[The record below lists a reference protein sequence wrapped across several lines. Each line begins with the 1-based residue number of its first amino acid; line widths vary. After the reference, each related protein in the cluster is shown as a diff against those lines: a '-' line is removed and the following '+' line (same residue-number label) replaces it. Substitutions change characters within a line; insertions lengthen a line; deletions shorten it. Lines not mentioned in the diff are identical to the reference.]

1 MNTKIWL
8 IIIASMHTL
17 MGVLVPLLQFGNME
31 NLGVFLYFFVI
42 SIHLFYAILFTK
54 DQNQN
59 RLAIVLCIPVIFWF
73 IASAIM
79 NLEMYGFPI
88 AAMPDALMPIIF
100 WSMPVI
106 SGIYNLNYNKK
117 LQTTYNQIQEKVS
130 KMEKEFGEIFL
141 TYPIPKAIV
150 EEWEKVSKVKN

>member
-1 MNTKIWL
+1 MNKIMNTKIWL

-54 DQNQN
+54 NQNQN
-59 RLAIVLCIPVIFWF
+59 RLAIALCIPVIFWF

-117 LQTTYNQIQEKVS
+117 L
-130 KMEKEFGEIFL
+130 
-141 TYPIPKAIV
+141 
-150 EEWEKVSKVKN
+150 